1 MRCTNCGSLAID
13 FADSQAVCSACGVVL
28 EESQIVSDITFAENT
43 AGGAVVQGSYLGADQ
58 VRARTSGPGFRGSS
72 AGESRECTI
81 ANARWNINRMATAR
95 GVPAHVAERALRF
108 FQLALDGGA
117 TTAAGAQPK
126 NFVLGRK
133 SDYTVASCLYV
144 ACRMAK
150 TTHMLID
157 FADVIQVNVFVLGRS
172 YLRLLRVLNLQ
183 MPLIDPSFYIS
194 RFAALLEFGDET
206 QRVVTDATRLVT
218 RFKMDWMVEGRR
230 PAGICGACLL
240 LAARMNHFRRSVTEI
255 VQVVKIADV
264 TLRKRLEEFK
274 STPSGQL
281 TIEDFRSV
289 WLEEEHNPP
298 AFSRARIPKKDVRS
312 VDSGAPAQP
321 EEPLRSDI
329 DQLADQATEQ
339 EINSYLQQEDVQALD
354 HDLAKQERQRV
365 ERAKLKHAAETP
377 AAPAET
383 PRSNE
388 ELTDLDEAELDSFI
402 LTDEEVKIKERVWM
416 EFNKD
421 YLEAAL
427 ARQLKL
433 EADQKA
439 GIAPA
444 PRSRKRQKPRDGSTA
459 PTSSAAESA
468 KQMMQQKRWSRR
480 INYDVLN
487 SLFPS
492 NKDKESGVAT
502 ASDTA
507 PSDLPAEEE
516 DEDEDE
522 EEDDNDDDDEEGHAT
537 KRARSTNDWMR
548 LSGLASHAGDE
559 EDHLDDAAAYA
570 DDNNDAW

>member
-58 VRARTSGPGFRGSS
+58 GKSRVLTQCVPAPRVLVSAGALQASRVNAPSQMVRAFAHS
-72 AGESRECTI
+72 
-81 ANARWNINRMATAR
+81 ARWNINRMATAR

-108 FQLALDGGA
+108 FQLALDGGTA
-117 TTAAGAQPK
+117 TASGSQPK

-218 RFKMDWMVEGRR
+218 RFKTDWMVEGRR

-289 WLEEEHNPP
+289 WLEEENNPP
-298 AFSRARIPKKDVRS
+298 AFARARAPKGPKQ
-312 VDSGAPAQP
+312 A
-321 EEPLRSDI
+321 DI
-329 DQLADQATEQ
+329 DAVAPQVPPEPEMPELEQLAEQATEQ
-339 EINSYLQQEDVQALD
+339 EINSYLQQDDIRALET
-354 HDLAKQERQRV
+354 DLSAQERSRV
-365 ERAKLKHAAETP
+365 ERARAGHMAPESQAEEN
-377 AAPAET
+377 AAPSTEAQGN
-383 PRSNE
+383 PDDD
-388 ELTDLDEAELDSFI
+388 LGDLDEAELDNFI
-402 LTDEEVKIKERVWM
+402 LSEDEVKVKERVWM

-439 GIAPA
+439 GIATA
-444 PRSRKRQKPRDGSTA
+444 PRSVCY
-459 PTSSAAESA
+459 PTHAAET
-468 KQMMQQKRWSRR
+468 
-480 INYDVLN
+480 
-487 SLFPS
+487 P
-492 NKDKESGVAT
+492 ET
-502 ASDTA
+502 
-507 PSDLPAEEE
+507 P
-516 DEDEDE
+516 
-522 EEDDNDDDDEEGHAT
+522 
-537 KRARSTNDWMR
+537 
-548 LSGLASHAGDE
+548 
-559 EDHLDDAAAYA
+559 
-570 DDNNDAW
+570 

>member
-1 MRCTNCGSLAID
+1 
-13 FADSQAVCSACGVVL
+13 
-28 EESQIVSDITFAENT
+28 
-43 AGGAVVQGSYLGADQ
+43 
-58 VRARTSGPGFRGSS
+58 
-72 AGESRECTI
+72 
-81 ANARWNINRMATAR
+81 MATAR
-95 GVPAHVAERALRF
+95 GVPQHVAERALRF
-108 FQLALDGGA
+108 FQLALDGGTA
-117 TTAAGAQPK
+117 TASGSQPK

-194 RFAALLEFGDET
+194 RFAALLEFGEET

-218 RFKMDWMVEGRR
+218 RFKTDWMVEGRR

-240 LAARMNHFRRSVTEI
+240 LAARMNHFRRSVTEV

-298 AFSRARIPKKDVRS
+298 AFARARVPKSSKDPQAHLV
-312 VDSGAPAQP
+312 APNENLEAIKMQMP
-321 EEPLRSDI
+321 ETTGLPEFGGGELER
-329 DQLADQATEQ
+329 LADQATEQ
-339 EINSYLQQEDVQALD
+339 EITSYLQQDDIRALENN
-354 HDLAKQERQRV
+354 LSQQEQTRV
-365 ERAKLKHAAETP
+365 ERAKAGHVAPEPLAPVEESD
-377 AAPAET
+377 APAPAPVEHDGD
-383 PRSNE
+383 
-388 ELTDLDEAELDSFI
+388 LGDLDEAELDNFI
-402 LTDEEVKIKERVWM
+402 LSEDEVKIKERVWM

-444 PRSRKRQKPRDGSTA
+444 PRNVCPISN
-459 PTSSAAESA
+459 AA
-468 KQMMQQKRWSRR
+468 
-480 INYDVLN
+480 
-487 SLFPS
+487 
-492 NKDKESGVAT
+492 
-502 ASDTA
+502 
-507 PSDLPAEEE
+507 
-516 DEDEDE
+516 
-522 EEDDNDDDDEEGHAT
+522 
-537 KRARSTNDWMR
+537 
-548 LSGLASHAGDE
+548 
-559 EDHLDDAAAYA
+559 
-570 DDNNDAW
+570 

>member
-117 TTAAGAQPK
+117 TTASGAQPK

-354 HDLAKQERQRV
+354 HDLAKQERQRA
-365 ERAKLKHAAETP
+365 ERAKLKHAVETSAATAE
-377 AAPAET
+377 A

>member
-117 TTAAGAQPK
+117 TTASGAQPK

-516 DEDEDE
+516 DEDE

>member
-28 EESQIVSDITFAENT
+28 EESQIVSDITFAENS

-58 VRARTSGPGFRGSS
+58 VRTRTAGPGFRGSS

-108 FQLALDGGA
+108 LQLALDGGSA
-117 TTAAGAQPK
+117 TATGSQPK

-144 ACRMAK
+144 ACRLAK

-206 QRVVTDATRLVT
+206 QRVVTDATRLVA
-218 RFKMDWMVEGRR
+218 RFKTDWMVEGRR

-274 STPSGQL
+274 LTPSGKL

-298 AFSRARIPKKDVRS
+298 AFARARVPKVKDV
-312 VDSGAPAQP
+312 PQP
-321 EEPLRSDI
+321 EEQI
-329 DQLADQATEQ
+329 DPTLEHLADQATER
-339 EINSYLQQEDVQALD
+339 EISTYLQQDDIRALD
-354 HDLAKQERQRV
+354 DNLRREEAERV
-365 ERAKLKHAAETP
+365 ERARRGAEAA
-377 AAPAET
+377 AAAAASAARVSSAPDD
-383 PRSNE
+383 
-388 ELTDLDEAELDSFI
+388 LDDLDEDELDALI
-402 LTDEEVKIKERVWM
+402 LTEDEVRVKERVWM

-444 PRSRKRQKPRDGSTA
+444 PRSV
-459 PTSSAAESA
+459 
-468 KQMMQQKRWSRR
+468 R
-480 INYDVLN
+480 IC
-487 SLFPS
+487 
-492 NKDKESGVAT
+492 
-502 ASDTA
+502 
-507 PSDLPAEEE
+507 
-516 DEDEDE
+516 
-522 EEDDNDDDDEEGHAT
+522 
-537 KRARSTNDWMR
+537 
-548 LSGLASHAGDE
+548 
-559 EDHLDDAAAYA
+559 
-570 DDNNDAW
+570 

>member
-298 AFSRARIPKKDVRS
+298 AFSRARIPKKDVRT
-312 VDSGAPAQP
+312 VDSGPPAQP

-354 HDLAKQERQRV
+354 HDLAKQERQRA
-365 ERAKLKHAAETP
+365 ERAKLKHAVETSAATAE
-377 AAPAET
+377 A

-421 YLEAAL
+421 YLEA
-427 ARQLKL
+427 
-433 EADQKA
+433 
-439 GIAPA
+439 
-444 PRSRKRQKPRDGSTA
+444 GSTA

>member
-117 TTAAGAQPK
+117 TTASGAQPK

>member
-298 AFSRARIPKKDVRS
+298 AFSRARIPKKDVRN
-312 VDSGAPAQP
+312 VDSGPPAQP

-377 AAPAET
+377 AAPAEA

-459 PTSSAAESA
+459 PTNSAAESA

-492 NKDKESGVAT
+492 NKDKESGAAA

-516 DEDEDE
+516 DEDEED
-522 EEDDNDDDDEEGHAT
+522 DDNDDDDEEGHAT

-559 EDHLDDAAAYA
+559 EDHLEDAAAYA

>member
-117 TTAAGAQPK
+117 TTASGAQPK

-459 PTSSAAESA
+459 PTNSAAESA

-492 NKDKESGVAT
+492 NKDKDSGGVA
-502 ASDTA
+502 APDTA
-507 PSDLPAEEE
+507 HSALPAEE
-516 DEDEDE
+516 EDEDE
-522 EEDDNDDDDEEGHAT
+522 EEDDNDDDDDEEGHTT
-537 KRARSTNDWMR
+537 KRARSTNDWM
-548 LSGLASHAGDE
+548 LSLIHI
-559 EDHLDDAAAYA
+559 
-570 DDNNDAW
+570 

>member
-117 TTAAGAQPK
+117 TTATGAQPK

-312 VDSGAPAQP
+312 VDSGPPAQP

-365 ERAKLKHAAETP
+365 GRAKLKHAAETP
-377 AAPAET
+377 AAPTEA
-383 PRSNE
+383 PRPNE

-459 PTSSAAESA
+459 PTNSAAESA

-492 NKDKESGVAT
+492 NKDKDSGGVA
-502 ASDTA
+502 APDTA
-507 PSDLPAEEE
+507 HSALPAEE
-516 DEDEDE
+516 EDEDE
-522 EEDDNDDDDEEGHAT
+522 EEDDNDDDDDEEGQTT

-548 LSGLASHAGDE
+548 LSGLASHADDE

>member
-117 TTAAGAQPK
+117 TTASGAQPK

-459 PTSSAAESA
+459 PTSSAA
-468 KQMMQQKRWSRR
+468 
-480 INYDVLN
+480 
-487 SLFPS
+487 P
-492 NKDKESGVAT
+492 
-502 ASDTA
+502 
-507 PSDLPAEEE
+507 
-516 DEDEDE
+516 
-522 EEDDNDDDDEEGHAT
+522 
-537 KRARSTNDWMR
+537 
-548 LSGLASHAGDE
+548 
-559 EDHLDDAAAYA
+559 
-570 DDNNDAW
+570 

>member
-1 MRCTNCGSLAID
+1 
-13 FADSQAVCSACGVVL
+13 
-28 EESQIVSDITFAENT
+28 
-43 AGGAVVQGSYLGADQ
+43 
-58 VRARTSGPGFRGSS
+58 
-72 AGESRECTI
+72 
-81 ANARWNINRMATAR
+81 
-95 GVPAHVAERALRF
+95 
-108 FQLALDGGA
+108 
-117 TTAAGAQPK
+117 
-126 NFVLGRK
+126 
-133 SDYTVASCLYV
+133 
-144 ACRMAK
+144 
-150 TTHMLID
+150 
-157 FADVIQVNVFVLGRS
+157 
-172 YLRLLRVLNLQ
+172 
-183 MPLIDPSFYIS
+183 
-194 RFAALLEFGDET
+194 
-206 QRVVTDATRLVT
+206 
-218 RFKMDWMVEGRR
+218 
-230 PAGICGACLL
+230 
-240 LAARMNHFRRSVTEI
+240 MNHFRRSVTEI

-298 AFSRARIPKKDVRS
+298 AFSRARIPKKDVRT
-312 VDSGAPAQP
+312 VDSGPPAQP

-459 PTSSAAESA
+459 PTNSAAESA

-492 NKDKESGVAT
+492 NKDKDSGGVA
-502 ASDTA
+502 APDTA
-507 PSDLPAEEE
+507 HSALPAEE
-516 DEDEDE
+516 EDEDE